1 MAFVGT
7 VLPRWSST
15 WESENAAR
23 EVPTLN
29 PLDFIAQICKE
40 IRHRVSSN
48 IPIEM
53 VEFNHH
59 LRAEP
64 GDGFL
69 GPHKNFVLSSF
80 NIHLQDIR
88 PNARLFT
95 EGIHRS
101 CMHSTVLSSPVEVDR
116 AASGVRLFVRN
127 CDGNFSGTREDSLIQ
142 CMNVPQIVQGD
153 IFLQQ
158 RVVSRQRL
166 EGENLASRTD
176 ALGKEGSVVTDI
188 CTRIEH
194 G

>member
-1 MAFVGT
+1 MKGIRNLVFMTNGT
-7 VLPRWSST
+7 GLFPARTRLTMCGARSVELLGLWGIPRWSST
-15 WESENAAR
+15 REGENAAR
-23 EVPTLN
+23 ELPTLN

-59 LRAEP
+59 FRAKP

-80 NIHLQDIR
+80 NIHLQDVR

-95 EGIHRS
+95 KGIHRS
-101 CMHSTVLSSPVEVDR
+101 CMHSTVLNAPVEVDR

-142 CMNVPQIVQGD
+142 CMNVPQVVQAD
-153 IFLQQ
+153 IFL
-158 RVVSRQRL
+158 
-166 EGENLASRTD
+166 
-176 ALGKEGSVVTDI
+176 
-188 CTRIEH
+188 
-194 G
+194 